1 LAIANHSSLLAVRR
15 ALAVAIVL
23 ALASGAALPCA
34 ALAKRAPSHLHAFA
48 SCPEIVG
55 YAQRHFAQTKGAP
68 SPGVAPLAE
77 PAIPARTPADATTA
91 PAAPSAGA
99 KETAPTYSTTN
110 VQEEGVDEPDIVKTD
125 GATIFTVVGQTLYAV
140 AASGP
145 GGPRIVGSLALTRL
159 GGDLLLHGSRLLVI
173 QGASPIA
180 VEPLAGGGIAR
191 LAPALLSQGQTLITE
206 VDVGDPAALK
216 VARTLTLDGQY
227 VNARQNGATA
237 RVVLSSTPRAYTVA
251 AVRGRASGWLPRSRF
266 ASRIS
271 GRHRTRKIVACRAVR
286 RPPSFSGLGM
296 VSILTIDLDKGL
308 WEVDADAVMTDA
320 QTVYGSAGHLYVATQ
335 RWIDP
340 QTQPGDLPKT
350 STLIHRFDVGD
361 PDRTTYE
368 ASGEVPGYLLNQY
381 SLSEQGG
388 DLRVASTEEPVW
400 SQGEQ
405 QGSSQSHVTVL
416 RRQGSTLAPIGRV
429 SGLGQGQRIYSVRF
443 IGDVGYVVTFRQV
456 DPLYTIGLADPTA
469 PKVLGQL
476 ELLGYS
482 AYLHPIADDL
492 LLGVGQDATPQG
504 ATKGVQVSLFGVGDP
519 AHPKLLAQHAIGAAS
534 SSQVEFDSH
543 AFLYWAPR
551 QLVVLPVQVFDSGA
565 GQPSS
570 PGFTGAIALTVDR
583 SGIAEAGRVAHDP
596 ADGYVPA
603 INRSIVI
610 GDQLLTV
617 SDGGVLASALDGFG
631 RVGWVAFPQPPAAAS
646 PGSPPKPR

>member
-1 LAIANHSSLLAVRR
+1 VAV
-15 ALAVAIVL
+15 VL
-23 ALASGAALPCA
+23 ALASAAALPAA
-34 ALAKRAPSHLHAFA
+34 ALAKRAPSRLHAFA

-55 YAQRHFAQTKGAP
+55 YAQRHFAQTQGAP
-68 SPGVAPLAE
+68 GRGVVPLAE
-77 PAIPARTPADATTA
+77 PGIPARTPTDTS
-91 PAAPSAGA
+91 APSASG
-99 KETAPTYSTTN
+99 KEATPTYSTTN

-125 GATIFTVVGQTLYAV
+125 GATIFTVVGQALYAV
-140 AASGP
+140 AATGP
-145 GGPRIVGSLALTRL
+145 GAPRIVGSLTLTRT
-159 GGDLLLHGSRLLVI
+159 GGDLLLHGRRLLVI
-173 QGASPIA
+173 QSASQFP
-180 VEPLAGGGIAR
+180 VEPVAGGDVAR
-191 LAPALLSQGQTLITE
+191 LKIAAGQSQTLITE
-206 VDVGDPAALK
+206 VDVSDPAALK

-237 RVVLSSTPRAYTVA
+237 RVVLSSTPRAYA
-251 AVRGRASGWLPRSRF
+251 LADVRGRASGWLPRSRF

-340 QTQPGDLPKT
+340 QTQPAELPTT
-350 STLIHRFDVGD
+350 STLIHRFDVSD

-368 ASGEVPGYLLNQY
+368 ASGGVPGYLLNQY

-388 DLRVASTEEPVW
+388 DLRVASTSEPVW
-400 SQGEQ
+400 WQGAQ
-405 QGSSQSHVTVL
+405 QSESQSQVTVL

-482 AYLHPIADDL
+482 AYLHPIADGL
-492 LLGVGQDATPQG
+492 LLGVGQDATPEG
-504 ATKGVQVSLFGVGDP
+504 RTKGVQVSLFDVGDP
-519 AHPKLLAQHAIGAAS
+519 AHPKLVAQHALGTAS

-551 QLVVLPVQVFDSGA
+551 QLVVLPLQVFDSG
-565 GQPSS
+565 PNVSS
-570 PGFTGAIALTVDR
+570 PGFTGAIALKVDR
-583 SGIAEAGRVAHDP
+583 SGIAETGRVAHDP
-596 ADGYVPA
+596 TDGYVPP
-603 INRSIVI
+603 ITRSIVI

-631 RVGWVAFPQPPAAAS
+631 RIGWVAFPQPAS
-646 PGSPPKPR
+646 PPSSPARQP